1 MLYLSGLKQQFIK
14 DNLRSSNAIPFLL
27 LVSKVNYGI
36 NKSLPKLFWQVEDFS
51 GVFQIVHTA
60 AIFWQT

>member
-1 MLYLSGLKQQFIK
+1 MLCLSGLKQQFTK
-14 DNLRSSNAIPFLL
+14 DNLRSFNAIPLL
-27 LVSKVNYGI
+27 LLASKVNYGI

-60 AIFWQT
+60 ATFWQM